1 MRGGDCG
8 AEADGLRGVL
18 VWEGGGIMGAIDLFR
33 FGVGS

>member
-18 VWEGGGIMGAIDLFR
+18 IGEGRRVVCAIDLQSGF
-33 FGVGS
+33 VS